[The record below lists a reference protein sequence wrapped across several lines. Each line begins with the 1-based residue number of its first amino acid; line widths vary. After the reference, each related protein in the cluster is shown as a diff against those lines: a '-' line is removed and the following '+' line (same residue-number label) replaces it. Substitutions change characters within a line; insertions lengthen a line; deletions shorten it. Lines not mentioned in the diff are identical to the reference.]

1 MPNVLV
7 STFGGTWAIAAEIL
21 AICAYP
27 ELDVLANNISLKNF
41 TSKHEEIKQKGFDE
55 IWLIC
60 THGKQTN
67 DALTKFSEWLNHFAH
82 LKLPAIKYIGLEKL
96 EDLTSEEECR
106 QMTDFIY
113 RVVLNAREYTANG
126 QLVLSLAGGRKTM
139 SSDMQRAADLFGCDA
154 LIHIA
159 NNHFPVKNPDDFYHL
174 LSKEQANEVFIV
186 EVHKNKS
193 YNPIID
199 IDEPILAKDYP
210 LLLSRENK
218 PSEDLYNLISERL
231 QKAESIH
238 YNAYR
243 YRTGQSNQ
251 TIFHGLQQL
260 SPSTLKSLENEQ
272 PTREWI
278 KRLPKTD
285 LHCHFGG
292 ILDVRGLIKTALSNK
307 EAIKLHIETNC
318 GFYKWY
324 KDVEEYIAKRESKKL
339 QILINEKEK
348 LRNEIFP
355 ELPKPIVVSAFISAF
370 ENDCEYLENLIF
382 GDYRENENF
391 RNIGI
396 ENYEKLGDL
405 QGSALLQSEASI
417 QYACQY
423 LIDYC
428 KEQNIRY
435 LELRCSPC
443 NYTRGGITEEKVIE
457 IMYENL
463 KKQDFCDIRLI
474 IIGSRHG
481 NMDVFKRHV
490 NLALKMLQSE
500 IYRDFIVG
508 FDVAGN
514 EEKAKPSDLRTML
527 LPLLEECMHLTIH
540 AGETQSV
547 ENIWQAVYEL
557 NTDRIGHGLTLVNNK
572 ELLKRFRDRNIVIEL
587 CPSSNFQI
595 CDYNSTNKEYPLKKY
610 MQEGLKVTLNTDNPG
625 ISRTTITDEYF
636 TMSEY
641 AGLKKL
647 EILQLLRNSF
657 QGVFLP
663 KDEKKRLIVS
673 TENELYKILTS
684 NQV

>member
-7 STFGGTWAIAAEIL
+7 STFGGTWAIAAEIV

-27 ELDVLANNISLKNF
+27 ELDVLTHNVSLENF
-41 TSKHEEIKQKGFDE
+41 TLKHEKIKQKGFDE

-60 THGKQTN
+60 THGKHTN
-67 DALTKFSEWLNHFAH
+67 DAMKKFSEWLNHFAH
-82 LKLPAIKYIGLEKL
+82 LKLPVIKYIGLEKL

-113 RVVLNAREYTANG
+113 RVVLNAREYTADG

-159 NNHFPVKNPDDFYHL
+159 NNNFPVKEPDDFYHL
-174 LSKEQANEVFIV
+174 LPYEQANEVFIV

-193 YNPIID
+193 YNPIIE
-199 IDEPILAKDYP
+199 IDEPISAKDYSIH
-210 LLLSRENK
+210 LSRDNK
-218 PSEDLYNLISERL
+218 PSEVLYNLISERL

-260 SPSTLKSLENEQ
+260 SPVTLKSLENEL

-278 KRLPKTD
+278 KSLPKTD

-292 ILDVRGLIKTALSNK
+292 ILDVRGLITTALSNK
-307 EAIKLHIETNC
+307 ETIEYHLKNNNR
-318 GFYKWY
+318 FYNWY
-324 KDVEEYIAKRESKKL
+324 KEIEESITIRESEKL
-339 QILINEKEK
+339 KFLINKKEK
-348 LRNEIFP
+348 LRKELFP
-355 ELPKPIVVSAFISAF
+355 ELPEPIVVSAFISAF
-370 ENDCEYLENLIF
+370 ENDCEYLESLIF
-382 GDYRENENF
+382 GDYRDSENF

-396 ENYEKLGDL
+396 ERYEMLGDL

-417 QYACQY
+417 RAACQY
-423 LIDYC
+423 LINYC
-428 KEQNIRY
+428 KEQNIKY

-443 NYTRGGITEEKVIE
+443 NYTRGGITEEKVIK

-474 IIGSRHG
+474 IIGSRHSD
-481 NMDVFKRHV
+481 MEIFERHV

-500 IYRDFIVG
+500 MYRDFIVG

-514 EEKAKPSDLRTML
+514 EEKAKPSELRTKL

-540 AGETQSV
+540 AGETQPV

-572 ELLKRFRDRNIVIEL
+572 KLLKRFRDRNIVIEL

-595 CDYNSTNKEYPLKKY
+595 CDYNSADKEYPLRKY

-625 ISRTTITDEYF
+625 ISRTTISEEYF
-636 TMSEY
+636 FMSEY
-641 AGLKKL
+641 ASLRKL

-673 TENELYKILTS
+673 TENELYKIITS
-684 NQV
+684 SEA